1 MNYLYLVVGFVLI
14 TLILRDIV
22 LTALS
27 LQGGGMVTNFISS
40 RFWKLLLKI
49 SEVLNNKKL
58 LNHAGYLILLVVLL
72 VWVIALWLGFFLIF
86 LFGAD
91 AVVTSSTHAP
101 VQGFKLFYFVGYTL
115 STLGSGE
122 YIPAS
127 DVWRLLANIV
137 SFTGLIFITVS
148 ITYFVPI
155 LSAVILQ
162 EGIGVFINSLGKSP
176 EDIIINGW
184 NGKNFDRLLNR
195 LSNVYQKL
203 IQHTQ
208 NYQAYP
214 VVFYFRAGD
223 ANRSIVVNLAKLNE
237 ALGLLKH
244 VVKQEFSPDDKELLT
259 LEDTL
264 DFYTRIAS
272 NYNLLEQ
279 HPLPESDL
287 QKLRNSGIPIDTEKA
302 KLFFESDQ
310 EFVNRRKVF
319 ANILLGSG
327 WSWQEVY
334 CTQERN

>member
-1 MNYLYLVVGFVLI
+1 M
-14 TLILRDIV
+14 
-22 LTALS
+22 
-27 LQGGGMVTNFISS
+27 
-40 RFWKLLLKI
+40 
-49 SEVLNNKKL
+49 
-58 LNHAGYLILLVVLL
+58 
-72 VWVIALWLGFFLIF
+72 
-86 LFGAD
+86 
-91 AVVTSSTHAP
+91 
-101 VQGFKLFYFVGYTL
+101 
-115 STLGSGE
+115 
-122 YIPAS
+122 
-127 DVWRLLANIV
+127 

-176 EDIIINGW
+176 EDILINGW

-195 LSNVYQKL
+195 LANVYQKL

-223 ANRSIVVNLAKLNE
+223 PNRSIVVNLAKLNE

-244 VVKQEFSPDDKELLT
+244 VVKQESSPDEKELLT

-264 DFYTRIAS
+264 DFYTKIAS
-272 NYNLLEQ
+272 NYNLLEK
-279 HPLPESDL
+279 HPLPAYNL
-287 QKLRNSGIPIDTEKA
+287 QKLKNSGIPLDTEKA
-302 KLFFESDQ
+302 QLFFEADQ
-310 EFVNRRKVF
+310 ELVNRRKVF

-334 CTQERN
+334 CTKEKN